1 MRIVTEAE
9 YKDTRT
15 VVKESEASIALYPK
29 AADQL
34 YRKMKWNA
42 ATVKRFENQQTD
54 PNPKY
59 NMELHVVRLGDIAI
73 CTNEF
78 ELFSDYGMRIQARS
92 KALQTFII
100 QLVGSKAWGA
110 SLPTVKAVK

>member
-1 MRIVTEAE
+1 
-9 YKDTRT
+9 
-15 VVKESEASIALYPK
+15 
-29 AADQL
+29 
-34 YRKMKWNA
+34 
-42 ATVKRFENQQTD
+42 
-54 PNPKY
+54 
-59 NMELHVVRLGDIAI
+59 MELHVVRLGDIAI

-110 SLPTVKAVK
+110 YLPTEKAVKGGAYSAVVHSSLVGPEGGQVIVDRSVELINQL